1 LNRLIKIVLIVFLT
15 VSVNFAGGLGI
26 PEVNSVV
33 IEGNNSVPNYKLENI
48 LQTRPSSGWVSQFLY
63 GINPSLGSPPV
74 LFDSLSV
81 IKDVHNIQNYYKSI
95 GYFKSKVDYQIT
107 HSENYVD
114 VKFIIDENQRSRINK
129 LVLQGFSNLPEYFR
143 NDIIEEL
150 QFDSTEY
157 YSSEKILSSI
167 KNINSILHNNG
178 YILSNLERPHVLIDT
193 AKNYLTVT
201 LTLHLGSRVKISDID
216 IVNQSSENDYVTDDL
231 ILEIADVHSGDWF
244 DESRIGKGEVRLY
257 RTDLF
262 NSSTINIG
270 KIDTVAKKVPL
281 NISVDLKPRN
291 EIAPEIIANN
301 EDNVFNFGLSMGYS
315 RRNFFGDA
323 RKFNLQLSATAQ
335 DPVFLFSNL
344 NKIDSLF
351 YGYLDLRSTIAQP
364 LLFGKSIFTKL
375 QVYYTIQNRRGEYFS
390 NIYGTR
396 LSFDFSLPKK
406 VYFSG
411 LTAYLR
417 AERSVY
423 HYQEDYVRSLFNS
436 FINNTHP
443 TPSQQATLDS
453 LKRVNLNNFQSVGS
467 NLYLAIDATK
477 NATNNFV
484 FPTEGYSLYLHL
496 EDGNN
501 LLKAVSSLFSSEFK
515 RPRYIK
521 AIANATYYPELLS
534 TYRTTLGL
542 RLKVG
547 EIYLINGNYSDI
559 PLDERLYAGGSNS
572 VRGWRNRELVP
583 VNSSVSLRTTNPNDL
598 EAILL
603 RNFSPGG
610 FSLLEGS
617 MEYRAKLFGNFG
629 GVVFT
634 DWGNTW
640 IDFKYFRWDE
650 IAVAGGFGIRYYTSF
665 FPIRFD
671 FGFKL
676 YDPGYRKSFF
686 KKRTL
691 PETFT
696 FHIGIGEAF

>member
-1 LNRLIKIVLIVFLT
+1 MNKIAQILFVVILT
-15 VSVNFAGGLGI
+15 VSANFANDSKI

-33 IEGNNSVPNYKLENI
+33 IEGNNSVPDYKIENI
-48 LQTRPSSGWVSQFLY
+48 LFTRQNPGWISQFLY
-63 GINPSLGSPPV
+63 NINPSLGSPPV
-74 LFDSLSV
+74 LFDSLLV
-81 IKDVHNIQNYYKSI
+81 IKDVNNIKNYYKSI
-95 GYFKSKVDYQIT
+95 GFFKSNVQYQIIHT
-107 HSENYVD
+107 ENYVD
-114 VKFIIDENQRSRINK
+114 IKFIIDENQRSKINK
-129 LVLQGFSNLPEYFR
+129 LVLKGFSNLPEYFSK
-143 NDIIEEL
+143 DIAEEL

-157 YSSEKILSSI
+157 FSSEKILSSVN
-167 KNINSILHNNG
+167 NINNILHNNG
-178 YILSNLERPHVLIDT
+178 YILSNLELPHVLIDT
-193 AKNYLTVT
+193 VKNKLTLT
-201 LTLHLGSRVKISDID
+201 LTLHLGNRVKISDID
-216 IVNQSSENDYVTDDL
+216 IENQSTENNYVTDDL
-231 ILEIADVHSGDWF
+231 VLEIANVHNGDWF

-270 KIDTVAKKVPL
+270 EIDTTNNKVPL
-281 NISVDLKPRN
+281 KILIDLKPRN

-315 RRNFFGDA
+315 RRNFLGDA

-351 YGYLDLRSTIAQP
+351 YGYLDLRSTITQP
-364 LLFGKSIFTKL
+364 LLFGKTIFTKF

-390 NIYGTR
+390 NIYGSR
-396 LSFDFSLPKK
+396 LSFDFSLSKK
-406 VYFSG
+406 VFFSG

-417 AERSVY
+417 AERSTY
-423 HYQEDYVRSLFNS
+423 NYQENYVLNLFNS

-443 TPSQQATLDS
+443 TASQQATLDS
-453 LKRVNLNNFQSVGS
+453 LKRVNLNNFKSVGS

-477 NATNNFV
+477 NATNNFI

-501 LLKAVSSLFSSEFK
+501 LLGAINSIFSSGFE

-521 AIANATYYPELLS
+521 AIANATYYPTIFS
-534 TYRTTLGL
+534 TYKTTLGL
-542 RLKVG
+542 RLQIG
-547 EIYLINGNYSDI
+547 EIYLLNGNYSDI

-583 VNSSVSLRTTNPNDL
+583 VNSSVSIRTTNPNDL

-617 MEYRAKLFGNFG
+617 VEYRAKLIGNFG
-629 GVVFT
+629 GVAFA

-640 IDFKYFRWDE
+640 IDFKYFRWDD
-650 IAVAGGFGIRYYTSF
+650 IAIAGGVGLRYYTSF

-686 KKRTL
+686 KKRVF

>member
-1 LNRLIKIVLIVFLT
+1 
-15 VSVNFAGGLGI
+15 
-26 PEVNSVV
+26 
-33 IEGNNSVPNYKLENI
+33 
-48 LQTRPSSGWVSQFLY
+48 
-63 GINPSLGSPPV
+63 
-74 LFDSLSV
+74 
-81 IKDVHNIQNYYKSI
+81 
-95 GYFKSKVDYQIT
+95 
-107 HSENYVD
+107 
-114 VKFIIDENQRSRINK
+114 
-129 LVLQGFSNLPEYFR
+129 
-143 NDIIEEL
+143 
-150 QFDSTEY
+150 
-157 YSSEKILSSI
+157 
-167 KNINSILHNNG
+167 
-178 YILSNLERPHVLIDT
+178 
-193 AKNYLTVT
+193 
-201 LTLHLGSRVKISDID
+201 
-216 IVNQSSENDYVTDDL
+216 
-231 ILEIADVHSGDWF
+231 
-244 DESRIGKGEVRLY
+244 
-257 RTDLF
+257 
-262 NSSTINIG
+262 
-270 KIDTVAKKVPL
+270 
-281 NISVDLKPRN
+281 
-291 EIAPEIIANN
+291 
-301 EDNVFNFGLSMGYS
+301 
-315 RRNFFGDA
+315 
-323 RKFNLQLSATAQ
+323 
-335 DPVFLFSNL
+335 
-344 NKIDSLF
+344 
-351 YGYLDLRSTIAQP
+351 
-364 LLFGKSIFTKL
+364 
-375 QVYYTIQNRRGEYFS
+375 
-390 NIYGTR
+390 
-396 LSFDFSLPKK
+396 
-406 VYFSG
+406 
-411 LTAYLR
+411 
-417 AERSVY
+417 
-423 HYQEDYVRSLFNS
+423 
-436 FINNTHP
+436 
-443 TPSQQATLDS
+443 
-453 LKRVNLNNFQSVGS
+453 
-467 NLYLAIDATK
+467 
-477 NATNNFV
+477 
-484 FPTEGYSLYLHL
+484 L